1 MTQEPTKLSQAKRW
15 FENQPI
21 FVVLAILIIGYI
33 TFSKVIK
40 ATDDIK
46 EAKEQILPAKTPLE
60 EEKTATAP
68 QEVTETSRQIIGLV
82 FSEKEGL
89 PLKGAKVELLG
100 ANRSAEYTD
109 DSGRFIFSEV
119 PSGKSGRE
127 VLVQKEGFESY
138 NRKFLDEEKSIIDLQ
153 QIRLKAI
160 PVPKKKVAK
169 TAPAKSSNKKIEI
182 TGGDFSGPTFI
193 GNEEVK
199 VEINEKEK

>member
-46 EAKEQILPAKTPLE
+46 EASEQILPVK
-60 EEKTATAP
+60 AP
-68 QEVTETSRQIIGLV
+68 QEEEIAAAAPEIIEASRQIIGLV

-100 ANRSAEYTD
+100 SNLSAEYTD
-109 DSGRFIFSEV
+109 DAGRFIFREV
-119 PSGKSGRE
+119 SPGKSGGE

-138 NRKFLDEEKSIIDLQ
+138 NRKFLSEENVLIDLQ
-153 QIRLKAI
+153 QIRLKSI

-169 TAPAKSSNKKIEI
+169 TVPAKSSNKKIEI

-193 GNEEVK
+193 GNEDVK
-199 VEINEKEK
+199 VEINEK

>member
-33 TFSKVIK
+33 TFSKLIK

-46 EAKEQILPAKTPLE
+46 EASEQILPVK
-60 EEKTATAP
+60 AP
-68 QEVTETSRQIIGLV
+68 QEEEIAAAAPEIIEASRQIIGLV

-100 ANRSAEYTD
+100 SNLSAEYTD
-109 DSGRFIFSEV
+109 DAGRFIFREV
-119 PSGKSGRE
+119 SPGKSGGE

-138 NRKFLDEEKSIIDLQ
+138 NRKFLSEENVLIDLQ
-153 QIRLKAI
+153 QIRLKSI

-193 GNEEVK
+193 GNEDVK
-199 VEINEKEK
+199 VEINEK